1 MVFGENFSK
10 IIVLFLLAII
20 AMHAVAVYFS
30 LYWIV
35 WWFDNVMHFLGG
47 IWMSFFA
54 VWFLY
59 FSGKMNLNGSSIFSA
74 IIIILGITALGA
86 VLWEFFEFSFDKII
100 LGRIEDGVKLAG
112 PAQLG
117 VADTMSDLFFGL
129 LGGLAGGLFFIKN
142 KKYGGKNQ

>member
-1 MVFGENFSK
+1 MFFGENFSK
-10 IIVLFLLAII
+10 FIVLFFLAII
-20 AMHAVAVYFS
+20 AMHAAAIYFS

-35 WWFDNVMHFLGG
+35 WWFDNVMHFFGG
-47 IWMSFFA
+47 IWVSFFA
-54 VWFLY
+54 VWLLY
-59 FSGKMNLNGSSIFSA
+59 FSGKTNLNDSSIFSV

-100 LGRIEDGVKLAG
+100 FGKIEDVIKLAG

-129 LGGLAGGLFFIKN
+129 LGGLVGGLFFIKN
-142 KKYGGKNQ
+142 KNYGRKN